1 MTMVWRCL
9 SPLSWG
15 AKLLGEYRLKK
26 QNRHRMLVEGG
37 GHKEQTK
44 GNEFLLAHI
53 FFFKSCMYSNQASYP
68 GIINPE
74 HSPHDY
80 IN

>member
-1 MTMVWRCL
+1 
-9 SPLSWG
+9 
-15 AKLLGEYRLKK
+15 
-26 QNRHRMLVEGG
+26 MLVEGG
-37 GHKEQTK
+37 GHKEQMK
-44 GNEFLLAHI
+44 GNKFLLAHI
-53 FFFKSCMYSNQASYP
+53 FFFKLCTHSNQASYP